1 MNFLQ
6 KFFFK
11 MNFSRRL
18 SEGMGG
24 ARRSVYM
31 CSLSS
36 LLVAALCL
44 VSAGADLP
52 AAVEGLASGDALS
65 GLSSAAARQ
74 KLDSMTQNSGGLDD
88 YADYYVVDGQGYA
101 KFRNYNAKNQQA
113 YVDALNLFAEK
124 LPENMKMYSLLVPT
138 SAEFDLSEKYS
149 YLFPSQRQVIDEVYD
164 ALDDRFTT
172 IDIYNILQSHKD
184 EYLYFRTD
192 HHWTARAGYLAYTK
206 VAPAL
211 GLQAQ
216 PESAY
221 TWTDSGTSF
230 LGSIY
235 SATGCS
241 GLSQGMDRLYYYKL
255 PYDVSYTYWDNSG
268 VPHSSKGVYKDW
280 YLTQTNKYAFFMGG
294 DLPYIKLVTGA
305 GTGRKLAVIK
315 DSYANT
321 ILPFLT
327 AHYDEIYVIDPR
339 NSNFNAL
346 QIVEENQPDD
356 VLFINYARV
365 VCLPKFS
372 AGLGDLLTRDYMQFK
387 AEAK

>member
-1 MNFLQ
+1 MRFSGMKFLQ
-6 KFFFK
+6 K
-11 MNFSRRL
+11 L
-18 SEGMGG
+18 GG
-24 ARRSVYM
+24 KLGAARRSVYL
-31 CSLSS
+31 CSVSS

-44 VSAGADLP
+44 VTVGADLSG
-52 AAVEGLASGDALS
+52 AVDGLTSGDALA
-65 GLSSAAARQ
+65 GLSSSSARQ
-74 KLDSMTQNSGGLDD
+74 KTDSMSQTSGGLND

-101 KFRNYNAKNQQA
+101 KFRNYNATNQQA

-124 LPENMKMYSLLVPT
+124 LPNGVKMYSLLVPT
-138 SAEFDLSEKYS
+138 SAEFDLDEKYS
-149 YLFPSQRQVIDEVYD
+149 YLFPDQREVINEVYA

-211 GLQAQ
+211 GLHTQ
-216 PESAY
+216 PESAF

-235 SATGCS
+235 SATACDN
-241 GLSQGMDRLYYYKL
+241 LSLGTDRLYYYKL
-255 PYDVSYTYWDNSG
+255 PYTVDYTYWDNGG

-280 YLTQTNKYAFFMGG
+280 YLTQSNKYAFFMGG
-294 DLPYIKLVTGA
+294 DLPFIKLVTGA

-346 QIVEENQPDD
+346 QIITENNLDE
-356 VLFINYARV
+356 VLFINYAKV

-372 AGLGDLLTRDYMQFK
+372 AGLVELVTRDYMHFK
-387 AEAK
+387 AEAQ